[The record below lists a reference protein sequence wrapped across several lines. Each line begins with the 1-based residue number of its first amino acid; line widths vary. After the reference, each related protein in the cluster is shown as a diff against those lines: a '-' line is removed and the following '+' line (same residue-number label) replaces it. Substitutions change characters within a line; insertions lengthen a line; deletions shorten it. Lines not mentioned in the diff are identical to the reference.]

1 LVNPTVVSLPLGFL
15 GAILGSVLC
24 GRDKENERRFD
35 AFLLQ
40 VHTGVVS
47 K

>member
-15 GAILGSVLC
+15 GAVLGTLIS
-24 GRDKENERRFD
+24 GRDVENEKRFD

-40 VHTGVVS
+40 VHTGMTS
-47 K
+47 R